1 MMNIQIEGRE
11 VRVRLADD
19 VWQLEEPGTI
29 CFTLTQAAMLR
40 RGLNSLDNHFP
51 LDAEPEDG

>member
-1 MMNIQIEGRE
+1 MMNIQIDGRE
-11 VRVRLADD
+11 VRVKLTHD

-29 CFTLTQAAMLR
+29 CFTLTQAAMIR
-40 RGLNSLDNHFP
+40 RGLNSLDQHYP

>member
-1 MMNIQIEGRE
+1 MNIQIEGRE

-19 VWQLEEPGTI
+19 VWALEEPGTI

-40 RGLNSLDNHFP
+40 RGLNSLDQHFP